1 MKCRHY
7 NQVVPGCRYCD
18 SIIESE
24 RQERAEQER
33 AVAVET
39 LEGRLACEA
48 ALVDTLRAENARLR
62 GALDEATAEGI
73 WLGDLAASLERGAPR
88 DGLTRRLANLRRIN
102 LELRHGADCA
112 CESCASAR

>member
-48 ALVDTLRAENARLR
+48 ALVDTLRAEIDRLR
-62 GALDEATAEGI
+62 AALEAVEPMLATHHARCPDVGDVCHAHAIVQAALTGKEG
-73 WLGDLAASLERGAPR
+73 
-88 DGLTRRLANLRRIN
+88 
-102 LELRHGADCA
+102 
-112 CESCASAR
+112 